1 MKIWLYLL
9 TRKPVKGFTLLELLM
24 ASVLTFLVVSAT
36 GYAVLIM
43 TRDNI
48 ASSVSSDLQ
57 FNTNR
62 ASDFIVDEI
71 KQASF
76 ISIDPGVLPT
86 GCPALTSGE
95 QFVFALAIGSSTTV
109 NVVYYTKTPPS
120 GVWRGPSSIYR
131 CGLGLAANGSYT
143 GSIDTTPRI
152 LVDSISTTI
161 PACPNETPA
170 LTRFPASPAAGFF
183 ICHPTD
189 LPVPPST
196 TADQRLSQPTEKVV
210 VVNVTSTSTDLTARG
225 LNSQS
230 GGASTGTYSVV
241 TKVFARS
248 GAP

>member
-9 TRKPVKGFTLLELLM
+9 ARKLAKGFTLLELLM

-76 ISIDPGVLPT
+76 ISINPSVLPT

-95 QFVFALAIGSSTTV
+95 QFVLALAVGSSTTV

-131 CGLGLAANGSYT
+131 CGLGLAANGAYT

-152 LVDSISTTI
+152 LVDSISTTVS
-161 PACPNETPA
+161 ACPTQTPT
-170 LTRFPASPAAGFF
+170 LTRFPATPAAGFY
-183 ICHPTD
+183 ICHPPD
-189 LPVPPST
+189 LPSGSG
-196 TADQRLSQPTEKVV
+196 DQRLSQPAEKVV
-210 VVNVTSTSTDLTARG
+210 VVNVTATSTDLTAQG
-225 LNSQS
+225 LNTQS
-230 GGASTGTYSVV
+230 RGSSSGTYSVV

>member
-1 MKIWLYLL
+1 
-9 TRKPVKGFTLLELLM
+9 M

-109 NVVYYTKTPPS
+109 NVVYYTKTPPAVF
-120 GVWRGPSSIYR
+120 GEVRVLFIV
-131 CGLGLAANGSYT
+131 
-143 GSIDTTPRI
+143 
-152 LVDSISTTI
+152 VDSDWPPMDHIREVLI
-161 PACPNETPA
+161 LHREFWWTPFQ
-170 LTRFPASPAAGFF
+170 LQFQHVRMKP
-183 ICHPTD
+183 
-189 LPVPPST
+189 L
-196 TADQRLSQPTEKVV
+196 L
-210 VVNVTSTSTDLTARG
+210 
-225 LNSQS
+225 
-230 GGASTGTYSVV
+230 
-241 TKVFARS
+241 
-248 GAP
+248 